1 MGAAAPSPGLK
12 WASEQSRAQAE
23 GSAFLQISFTLDDKK
38 WKLKFSTPSCCK
50 TVKPCVWWTGGG
62 VTCTGRPRCA
72 LTPSD
77 HPPGSSPLS
86 AEWKRKWRFPSPHP
100 QRALLLLA
108 FPAPALVRLVV
119 LDSRCD
125 CILTLS

>member
-1 MGAAAPSPGLK
+1 MMGAAAPSPGLT

-50 TVKPCVWWTGGG
+50 TVKPCVWRAGGG

-86 AEWKRKWRFPSPHP
+86 AAWKRKWRFPSPHP
-100 QRALLLLA
+100 PARPSPRLIRSS
-108 FPAPALVRLVV
+108 FPGLVV

-125 CILTLS
+125 CILTVS

>member
-50 TVKPCVWWTGGG
+50 TVRPRVWWTEGG
-62 VTCTGRPRCA
+62 VMCREATLCTH
-72 LTPSD
+72 S
-77 HPPGSSPLS
+77 
-86 AEWKRKWRFPSPHP
+86 
-100 QRALLLLA
+100 
-108 FPAPALVRLVV
+108 
-119 LDSRCD
+119 
-125 CILTLS
+125 I